1 MTLDALEVENA
12 AAAAFVEYV
21 EAQRAE
27 LTEGVVCVAVRTW
40 AERDAETRAR
50 AVVLE

>member
-1 MTLDALEVENA
+1 MTLDALEVESA

-27 LTEGVVCVAVRTW
+27 ITEGVQCVAVRTW
-40 AERDAETRAR
+40 AERDASARGRA
-50 AVVLE
+50 